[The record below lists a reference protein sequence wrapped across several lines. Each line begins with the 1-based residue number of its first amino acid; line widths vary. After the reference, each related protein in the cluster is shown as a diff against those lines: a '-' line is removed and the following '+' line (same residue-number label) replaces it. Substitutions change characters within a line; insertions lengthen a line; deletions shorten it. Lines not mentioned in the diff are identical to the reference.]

1 VAELS
6 QLTQR
11 ALADFRRDLRGIG
24 PAWPKEVQK
33 VNRKVAETG
42 SALARARAS
51 SLGGVWA
58 RNAAAIKPRATAT
71 FGAVR
76 ISPSRAKGSKTRGA
90 MAAFW
95 GSNQRSGWYANTAHA
110 GSSGARQ
117 HPPWVGNTWQ
127 PGVAG
132 QGPYAINDALAAYG
146 PQLLEE
152 WAHGIDEVTARAFPG
167 R

>member
-1 VAELS
+1 MAELS

-51 SLGGVWA
+51 GLGGVWA
-58 RNAAAIKPRATAT
+58 RHAAAIKPRATAT
-71 FGAVR
+71 FG
-76 ISPSRAKGSKTRGA
+76 
-90 MAAFW
+90 

>member
-1 VAELS
+1 MAELS

-42 SALARARAS
+42 SALARARAT

-76 ISPSRAKGSKTRGA
+76 ISPSRAKNSKTRGA
-90 MAAFW
+90 TAAFW
-95 GSNQRSGWYANTAHA
+95 GSNQRSGWYANAAHA
-110 GSSGARQ
+110 GSTARQ

-127 PGVAG
+127 AGVAG

-152 WAHGIDEVTARAFPG
+152 WAQGIDEVTRRAFPT